1 MRVNRMTFHQS
12 PPARGAATTGVCPD
26 CQLIMEVCT
35 CWGGV
40 AVLDQHTE
48 TIPAPTA
55 GGGYGGWEDDDNQRG
70 YERDETDQFN
80 RLVQQLVADGDE
92 RAAVA
97 GRGARRTL
105 LEMDP
110 GHDRQPVL
118 QMTRPLT
125 FAPTASR
132 AGADDA
138 CILCGRWLCGGNCFA
153 PAPTPSLR
161 AVAS

>member
-1 MRVNRMTFHQS
+1 MTTTTLT
-12 PPARGAATTGVCPD
+12 PPR
-26 CQLIMEVCT
+26 
-35 CWGGV
+35 
-40 AVLDQHTE
+40 
-48 TIPAPTA
+48 A
-55 GGGYGGWEDDDNQRG
+55 GLVDDMTEDDNRRG
-70 YERDETDQFN
+70 PERDETDRFH
-80 RLVQQLVADGDE
+80 QLVRQLVDDGDD

-97 GRGARRTL
+97 GRRARRTL

-161 AVAS
+161 AAAS